1 MYPLVYHKHLT
12 PEKWSAYT
20 RGQQVLMIA
29 NELNRAKNLLNRGD
43 RSSARLCYERA
54 FERIDLTSEDEKWR
68 GKLKEFRRFRELLAE
83 LYLAQDQDVHR
94 LEQLYIALLRLSAE
108 AHRMLYP
115 AVR

>member
-1 MYPLVYHKHLT
+1 
-12 PEKWSAYT
+12 
-20 RGQQVLMIA
+20 MIA
-29 NELNRAKNLLNRGD
+29 NELNRAKNLLNRRD

-108 AHRMLYP
+108 AHRMLFP
-115 AVR
+115 AAR